1 MATGHVLV
9 LGGTGEARR
18 LADLLAEAGV
28 AVTTSL
34 AGATTTP
41 ARPAGELRSG
51 GFGGADGLVD
61 WLRRERPACV
71 VDATHPFAARMSG
84 HAAAACAQ
92 VGTPLLRLAR
102 PGWSEHPDAASWTW
116 VDTHEQAARAV
127 VAGDEAA
134 AALRAR
140 TARAAAPH
148 VEATRVE
155 SPDDEAASVETP
167 RDETARHE
175 AASEPSSGEQMAVL
189 LTVGRQPTPRYVP
202 ALAAHRVVV
211 RVAEARDLEV
221 PGDWLLLSDVGPFT
235 RESEVRL
242 FARHRVGTLVT
253 KDSGGSAT
261 SAKLDAARQTGARVI
276 VVRRPL
282 PPPGVA
288 SVPDAESAARWVHA
302 ARMASHNRASAP

>member
-18 LADLLAEAGV
+18 LADLLAGAGV
-28 AVTTSL
+28 SVTTSF
-34 AGATTTP
+34 AGATTAP
-41 ARPAGELRSG
+41 ARPAGEVRSG
-51 GFGGADGLVD
+51 GFGGADGLAD

-84 HAAAACAQ
+84 HAAAACAM

-127 VAGDEAA
+127 VAGEDA

-140 TARAAAPH
+140 AARAAAPH
-148 VEATRVE
+148 VEVTRAG
-155 SPDDEAASVETP
+155 SPDDEAASVESP
-167 RDETARHE
+167 RDETARHP
-175 AASEPSSGEQMAVL
+175 ATSEPSSGDRMAVL

-221 PGDWLLLSDVGPFT
+221 PGGWLLLSDVGPFT
-235 RESEVRL
+235 RESEDRL

-253 KDSGGSAT
+253 KDSGGAAT

-276 VVRRPL
+276 VVRRPP

-288 SVPDAESAARWVHA
+288 SVPDAEAAARWVHA
-302 ARMASHNRASAP
+302 ARMPSHNRASAP